1 MGMFSGLDISA
12 SGLTAQRFRMDVV
25 SANIANQDTTRGR
38 YVDGKWQPYTRKV
51 VNLKTIG
58 SNTFNSML
66 QSSLGSSAGGVEVSS
81 VSEDPTAYP
90 VKYDPENPDADQNGY
105 VQEPNVDPLKEMVD
119 LMDANRSYEAGVTV
133 MNANKNML
141 THALDIGR

>member
-25 SANIANQDTTRGR
+25 SANIANEDTTHGR
-38 YVDGKWQPYTRKV
+38 MVNGKWVPYTRKV

-58 SNTFNSML
+58 PDSFDSIL
-66 QSSLGSSAGGVEVSS
+66 QHSLGSSSGGVEVSS
-81 VSEDPTAYP
+81 VTEDPTAFP
-90 VKYDPENPDADQNGY
+90 VKYDPQNPDADQNGY

-119 LMDANRSYEAGVTV
+119 MMDANRSYEAGVTV

>member
-1 MGMFSGLDISA
+1 MGMFNGLDISA

-25 SANIANQDTTRGR
+25 SSNIANQDTTRGR
-38 YVDGKWQPYTRKV
+38 YVDGKWVPYSRKV

-58 SNTFNSML
+58 SNSFDSML
-66 QSSLGSSAGGVEVSS
+66 QKSLGTSSGGVEVSS
-81 VSEDPTAYP
+81 VSEDPTAFP
-90 VKYDPENPDADQNGY
+90 VKYDPQNPDADENGY
-105 VQEPNVDPLKEMVD
+105 VQQSNVDPLKEMVD

-141 THALDIGR
+141 THAL

>member
-25 SANIANQDTTRGR
+25 SANIANQDTTHGR
-38 YVDGKWQPYTRKV
+38 MVNGKWVPYSRKV

-58 SNTFNSML
+58 PDSFDSIL
-66 QSSLGSSAGGVEVSS
+66 QHSLGSSSGGVEVSS
-81 VSEDPTAYP
+81 VTEDPTAFP
-90 VKYDPENPDADQNGY
+90 MKYDPQNPDADQNGY

-119 LMDANRSYEAGVTV
+119 MMDANRSYEAGVTV